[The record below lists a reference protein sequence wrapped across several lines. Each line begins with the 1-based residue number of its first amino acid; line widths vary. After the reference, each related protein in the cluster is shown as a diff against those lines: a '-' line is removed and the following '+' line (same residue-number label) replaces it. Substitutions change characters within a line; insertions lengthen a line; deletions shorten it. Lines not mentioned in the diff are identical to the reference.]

1 MSVNAY
7 SWLSDSLV
15 VIKRANWYRQPRTV
29 TPLANSQVIVDGQT
43 LVNFA
48 SNNYLGLAND
58 PRLKASAIAAIEQY
72 GTGTGSS
79 RLVVGSNELH
89 QQLEAK
95 IAQWKGTDSA
105 LVFSSG
111 YLANVG
117 VIASLVTSQDIIFS
131 DKLNHSCLV
140 NGAKLSS
147 AKVIAY
153 KHCNL
158 QDLDNLLNQY
168 RSQYRRAL
176 ILTDSVFSMDGDIA
190 PIAEIKK
197 LADHYSA
204 MLLVDEAHG
213 VGAFGRQG
221 AGVISQQNVPQPII
235 HMGTLSK
242 ALGSLGGYIAGER
255 NLIDFLRN
263 RCATWIYTTGL
274 SPADTASAL
283 TAIDILQTEPERQA
297 KLWSNCQILQEI
309 LQIPIHS
316 PIVPITVGDI
326 QQTIAIAEQLQKRGF
341 LVPAIRPP
349 TVPTPRLRIS
359 LMADHTEAQIKELG
373 AELLN
378 LRVVNGTK

>member
-1 MSVNAY
+1 MSAY
-7 SWLSDSLV
+7 SWLEEALA

-29 TPLANSQVIVDGQT
+29 IPLGKAEVVVNGKT

-58 PRLKASAIAAIEQY
+58 PRLKASAIAAIETY
-72 GTGTGSS
+72 GTGSGSS
-79 RLVVGSNELH
+79 RLVVGTYELH

-95 IAQWKGTDSA
+95 IAEWKGTESA

-111 YLANVG
+111 YLANLG
-117 VIASLVTSQDIIFS
+117 AIASLVGSRDIIFS

-140 NGAKLSS
+140 NGAKLSG
-147 AKVIAY
+147 AKVITY
-153 KHCNL
+153 NHCDL
-158 QDLDNLLNQY
+158 QDLENVLNKY

-190 PIAEIKK
+190 PLIEIKE

-213 VGAFGRQG
+213 VGVFGRQG
-221 AGVISQQNVPQPII
+221 AGVVAQQNVSQPLIQ
-235 HMGTLSK
+235 MGTLSK
-242 ALGSLGGYIAGER
+242 ALGSLGGYIAGDR

-263 RCATWIYTTGL
+263 RCATWIYTTAL

-283 TAIDILQTEPERQA
+283 TAIHILQTEPQHQA
-297 KLWSNCQILQEI
+297 KLWRNCQLLQEV
-309 LQIPIHS
+309 LQMPVHS
-316 PIVPITVGDI
+316 PIVPIAVGDI
-326 QQTIAIAEQLQKRGF
+326 EQTITTAEALRKRGF

-359 LMADHTEAQIKELG
+359 LMADHTEGQIRELG
-373 AELLN
+373 AELLH
-378 LRVVNGTK
+378 LMVANGVK

>member
-1 MSVNAY
+1 MNAY
-7 SWLSDSLV
+7 SWLEDALA
-15 VIKRANWYRQPRTV
+15 VIKRANWYRQPRRV
-29 TPLANSQVIVDGQT
+29 TPLTSSQVVVDGQT

-58 PRLKASAIAAIEQY
+58 PRLKASAIAAIEKY
-72 GTGTGSS
+72 GTGAGSS
-79 RLVVGSNELH
+79 RLVSGTNELH

-95 IAQWKGTDSA
+95 IAQWKGTASA

-111 YLANVG
+111 YLANLG
-117 VIASLVTSQDIIFS
+117 AIASLVGSRDIIFS

-140 NGAKLSS
+140 NGAKLSG
-147 AKVIAY
+147 ARVITY
-153 KHCNL
+153 NHC
-158 QDLDNLLNQY
+158 DLKDLENALNVH

-190 PIAEIKK
+190 PLAEIKQ

-213 VGAFGRQG
+213 IGVFGKQG
-221 AGVISQQNVPQPII
+221 AGVIAQQNVPPPII
-235 HMGTLSK
+235 QMGTLSK
-242 ALGSLGGYIAGER
+242 ALGSLGGYIAGEEK
-255 NLIDFLRN
+255 LIDFLRN

-283 TAIDILQTEPERQA
+283 TAINILQTEPERQA
-297 KLWSNCQILQEI
+297 KLWSNCQLLQQI

-316 PIVPITVGDI
+316 PIVPIAVGDI
-326 QQTIAIAEQLQKRGF
+326 QQTGATAEHLRKRGF

-359 LMADHTEAQIKELG
+359 LIADHTEEQIKELG
-373 AELLN
+373 SELLT
-378 LRVVNGTK
+378 LRVINGTK